1 MTKFEDLPANT
12 RALILAKLASELHG
26 QESPSIYHLAKQRR
40 TDLMGVWRASVA
52 RQTNPFAQFQLRR
65 CTRHNERVDERMSA
79 QQTRI
84 TSAEPTAKTA
94 RLRPGLEIE
103 ALVRPSHRRGCLR
116 GCHLSGHER
125 AFRGIP
131 GTVDSRAISAY
142 TRSKRFCTGKIVLQT
157 DPDQCAQM
165 KFDNANGQ
173 LIEHLKPCEKDIRFD
188 EHGRAMPMGTVHRLD
203 AISKSFF
210 GN

>member
-1 MTKFEDLPANT
+1 
-12 RALILAKLASELHG
+12 
-26 QESPSIYHLAKQRR
+26 
-40 TDLMGVWRASVA
+40 
-52 RQTNPFAQFQLRR
+52 
-65 CTRHNERVDERMSA
+65 MSA
-79 QQTRI
+79 QQTRM

-94 RLRPGLEIE
+94 RLRP
-103 ALVRPSHRRGCLR
+103 VRK
-116 GCHLSGHER
+116 
-125 AFRGIP
+125 
-131 GTVDSRAISAY
+131 
-142 TRSKRFCTGKIVLQT
+142 SKRWYVLVIVAAVCAVVIHLGMSARFGAFQAQSIAERSAPTPDPKEIRTGKIVLQT

-188 EHGRAMPMGTVHRLD
+188 ERGRAMPMGTVHRLD